1 MKDAEILRA
10 NVMKKSRKKKKDN
23 LISDLLFMRRLTRLN
38 PSGILTIP
46 ENAKC
51 LDTAQLDKL
60 EKSFRQWIDRT
71 IRSDVRISRKRIFLI
86 FMLIRYTG
94 ARFNEILSLNVRK
107 DIDVKN
113 NLVRIGQQTELRDV
127 HIPLYLTNEI
137 NEVLNNLKFSGFLS
151 SLFKIDPG
159 HVRRK
164 FYERAQEC
172 GFPKEY
178 CNPNAIR
185 RSRAIELLRSN
196 MPPMVVQKLLGLST
210 PGLTT
215 SLLKFSNEDM
225 RQITQYYVD
234 KESRRKTSARNTFLC
249 KIMHIR
255 KGDIQAE
262 VEMMTIGGYSLWTV
276 ITNES
281 LRRLQLK
288 PNHFIVAEI
297 KAPWLILSKG
307 DTEPES
313 SAENRLKGTVSIVIR
328 GKITTEYIVL
338 LPDGTELCSVV
349 TEESRRRLGLKEG
362 DTAWVLFNAFSIIL
376 NVD

>member
-1 MKDAEILRA
+1 ME
-10 NVMKKSRKKKKDN
+10 KSREKNKDS
-23 LISDLLFMRRLTRLN
+23 LISDLLSTRRLTRLN
-38 PSGILTIP
+38 PAGILTIP

-113 NLVRIGQQTELRDV
+113 NLVRIGQQTEGKDKPELRDV
-127 HIPLYLTNEI
+127 HIPLDLTNEI
-137 NEVLNNLKFSGFLS
+137 NEVLNNPKFSGFLS

-164 FYERAQEC
+164 LYERAQEC

-178 CNPNAIR
+178 GNPNAIR
-185 RSRAIELLRSN
+185 RSRSIELLRSN
-196 MPPMVVQKLLGLST
+196 IPTMVVQKILGLST
-210 PGLTT
+210 PGLTR
-215 SLLKFSNEDM
+215 SLLKFSNKDI

-255 KGDIQAE
+255 KGDIQTG
-262 VEMMTIGGYSLWTV
+262 VEMKTIGGYSLFTV

-281 LRRLQLK
+281 LKRLQLK
-288 PNHFIVAEI
+288 PNFFIVAEI
-297 KAPWLILSKG
+297 KAPWVILSKG

-313 SAENRLKGTVSIVIR
+313 SAENRLKGTVSNVIR
-328 GKITTEYIVL
+328 GKITTEYIVS

-362 DTAWVLFNAFSIIL
+362 DTAWVLFNSFSIIL
-376 NVD
+376 NVE

>member
-1 MKDAEILRA
+1 M
-10 NVMKKSRKKKKDN
+10 
-23 LISDLLFMRRLTRLN
+23 SDLLSTRRLTRLN
-38 PSGILTIP
+38 PAGILTIS

-51 LDTAQLDKL
+51 LDTAQLDKF
-60 EKSFRQWIDRT
+60 EKSFRQWVDRT

-94 ARFNEILSLNVRK
+94 ARFNEILSLNARK

-113 NLVRIGQQTELRDV
+113 NIVRIGRTEGKGKPELRDV
-127 HIPLYLTNEI
+127 HIPLDLANEI
-137 NEVLNNLKFSGFLS
+137 NKVLNDPEFSGFLS
-151 SLFKIDPG
+151 SFFKIDPG

-178 CNPNAIR
+178 GNPNAIR
-185 RSRAIELLRSN
+185 RARAIELLRSN
-196 MPPMVVQKLLGLST
+196 IPTMIVQKLLGLST

-225 RQITQYYVD
+225 RRITQYYVD
-234 KESRRKTSARNTFLC
+234 KESRRKTSARNTFFC

-262 VEMMTIGGYSLWTV
+262 VEMMTLGGYSLFAV

-288 PNHFIVAEI
+288 PDSFIMAEI

-328 GKITTEYIVL
+328 GKITTEYIVS

-362 DTAWVLFNAFSIIL
+362 DIAWVLFNSFSIIL

>member
-1 MKDAEILRA
+1 
-10 NVMKKSRKKKKDN
+10 MKKSREEKKDD
-23 LISDLLFMRRLTRLN
+23 LISDLLSMRKLTRLN
-38 PSGILTIP
+38 PAGILTIS

-71 IRSDVRISRKRIFLI
+71 IRSDVRISRKRIFFI

-94 ARFNEILSLNVRK
+94 ARFNEILSLNIRK

-113 NLVRIGQQTELRDV
+113 NLVRIGQTEDKDKRELRDV
-127 HIPLYLTNEI
+127 HIPLDLANKI
-137 NEVLNNLKFSGFLS
+137 NEVLNNPKFSGFLS
-151 SLFKIDPG
+151 SFFKIDPG

-178 CNPNAIR
+178 GNPNAVR

-196 MPPMVVQKLLGLST
+196 MPPMVVQKILGLST
-210 PGLTT
+210 PGLTR

-255 KGDIQAE
+255 KGDIQTE
-262 VEMMTIGGYSLWTV
+262 VEMMTIGGYSLFAV

-288 PNHFIVAEI
+288 PNFFIVAEI
-297 KAPWLILSKG
+297 KAPWIILSKG

-313 SAENRLKGTVSIVIR
+313 SAENRLKGMVSIVIR
-328 GKITTEYIVL
+328 GKITTEYIVS
-338 LPDGTELCSVV
+338 LPDGTEICSVV

-362 DTAWVLFNAFSIIL
+362 DTAWVLFNSFSIIL

>member
-1 MKDAEILRA
+1 
-10 NVMKKSRKKKKDN
+10 MKKSSEKNKGN
-23 LISDLLFMRRLTRLN
+23 LISDFLPTRRLTRSN
-38 PSGILTIP
+38 PAGILTIS
-46 ENAKC
+46 ENARC
-51 LDTAQLDKL
+51 LDTAQLDKF
-60 EKSFRQWIDRT
+60 EKTFRQWVDRT

-94 ARFNEILSLNVRK
+94 ARLNEILSLNARK

-113 NLVRIGQQTELRDV
+113 SLVRIGRTEGKGKAELRDV
-127 HIPLYLTNEI
+127 YIPLDLTNEI
-137 NEVLNNLKFSGFLS
+137 NEVLNNPEFSGFLS
-151 SLFKIDPG
+151 CLFRIDPG

-164 FYERAQEC
+164 FYEQAQEC
-172 GFPKEY
+172 GFPKEDG
-178 CNPNAIR
+178 NPNAIR

-196 MPPMVVQKLLGLST
+196 IPPMVVQKLLGLST

-255 KGDIQAE
+255 KGDIQTE
-262 VEMMTIGGYSLWTV
+262 VEMVTLGGYSLFTV

-288 PNHFIVAEI
+288 PNSFIAAEI
-297 KAPWLILSKG
+297 KAPWIILSKG

-328 GKITTEYIVL
+328 GKITTEYIVS

-349 TEESRRRLGLKEG
+349 TEESRRRLGLKKG
-362 DTAWVLFNAFSIIL
+362 DTAWALFNSFSIIL

>member
-1 MKDAEILRA
+1 
-10 NVMKKSRKKKKDN
+10 MKKSREKNKED
-23 LISDLLFMRRLTRLN
+23 LISDLLSMRRLTRLN
-38 PSGILTIP
+38 PASILTIP

-51 LDTAQLDKL
+51 LDTAQLDNL

-94 ARFNEILSLNVRK
+94 ARFNEILSLNVQK

-127 HIPLYLTNEI
+127 HIPLDLTSEI
-137 NEVLNNLKFSGFLS
+137 NEVLNNPKFSGFLS
-151 SLFKIDPG
+151 SFFKIDPG

-178 CNPNAIR
+178 GNPNAIR
-185 RSRAIELLRSN
+185 RSRSIELLRSN
-196 MPPMVVQKLLGLST
+196 IPTMVVQKILGLST
-210 PGLTT
+210 PGLTR

-225 RQITQYYVD
+225 QQITQYYVD

-262 VEMMTIGGYSLWTV
+262 VEMMTIGGYSLFTV

-288 PNHFIVAEI
+288 PNFFIVAEI
-297 KAPWLILSKG
+297 KAPWVILSKG

-313 SAENRLKGTVSIVIR
+313 SAENRLKGTVSNVIR
-328 GKITTEYIVL
+328 GKITTEYIVS

-362 DTAWVLFNAFSIIL
+362 DTAWVLFNSFSIIL